1 MSLLAAIARQPIMP
15 GKPLF
20 LFGYPHTPRLSTG
33 VHDPLYATALYLES
47 NGEVVLLISIDVL
60 MLSTAFMTAC
70 RLEIASRTGIPL
82 HSILISTTH
91 THSAPVTMD
100 LLAFRGDSLVPPA
113 DLSYQEYIH
122 AQVIEAAIQSRRAAE
137 PAEVAFTRAW
147 VDGVGGNRL
156 SPDGPRD
163 PYAHL
168 MLIRRPSAPAPLAIS
183 LIYGMHP
190 TVMHEDSTLVSAD
203 FPAFTRQALEGHYP
217 GAIVLYQ
224 TGPSGNQSP
233 RWHVKAQTFSEAKRI
248 GHKLAQT
255 VMDSINALSDKV
267 FTADI
272 RLASASQKVNLPF
285 KRFPPVVEA
294 EAQLQ
299 KAESHYQELVRQDA
313 PHGPRR
319 TAEVA
324 IFGAEELVVMAKAQ
338 DSGDLQALHELYS
351 RAEVQ
356 AFFMEI
362 PGNNHAFI
370 GLPCEIFAEY
380 GLEIQA
386 RASTPASVVS
396 LANGEL
402 QGYIVT
408 PTATGYEASFSLFDP
423 QAGARLVETALT
435 LLAQLSGD
443 SQEHLK

>member
-1 MSLLAAIARQPIMP
+1 MSLLAGIARRSITPE
-15 GKPLF
+15 KPLF

-47 NGEVVLLISIDVL
+47 TGVSALLVSIDVL

-70 RLEIASRTGIPL
+70 RQAIAGLTGIPL
-82 HSILISTTH
+82 NSILISTTH

-100 LLAFRGDSLVPPA
+100 LLAFRGDSQVPPA
-113 DLSYQEYIH
+113 DRSYQALIH
-122 AQVIEAAIQSRRAAE
+122 ARVIEAALEARQQAA

-147 VDGVGGNRL
+147 IEGVGSNRL

-168 MLIRRPSAPAPLAIS
+168 MLIRQPSAPHPLAIS

-190 TVMHEDSTLVSAD
+190 TVMHEDSTRVSAD
-203 FPAFTRQALEGHYP
+203 FPAYTRQALEQRFP
-217 GAIVLYQ
+217 GAVVLYQ
-224 TGPSGNQSP
+224 TGPAGNQSP
-233 RWHVKAQTFSEAKRI
+233 RWHVKAQTFAEAERL
-248 GHKLAQT
+248 GLKLSHL
-255 VMDSINALSDKV
+255 VSDSIINLSDSSYTSTV
-267 FTADI
+267 SLFCANRTA
-272 RLASASQKVNLPF
+272 SLPF
-285 KRFPPVVEA
+285 KRFPPVPEA
-294 EAQLQ
+294 ETHLQ
-299 KAESHYQELVRQDA
+299 QVVDHYQELVRQDA

-338 DSGDLQALHELYS
+338 ESGELQALHNQYS
-351 RAEVQ
+351 QAEVQ
-356 AFFMEI
+356 AI
-362 PGNNHAFI
+362 CLLGASASHAFI

-386 RASTPASVVS
+386 RAPFPASVIS

-408 PTATGYEASFSLFDP
+408 PGSTGYEASFSLFDP
-423 QAGARLVETALT
+423 QAGSRMVETALD
-435 LLAQLSGD
+435 LLASLRPPSD
-443 SQEHLK
+443 LQEK